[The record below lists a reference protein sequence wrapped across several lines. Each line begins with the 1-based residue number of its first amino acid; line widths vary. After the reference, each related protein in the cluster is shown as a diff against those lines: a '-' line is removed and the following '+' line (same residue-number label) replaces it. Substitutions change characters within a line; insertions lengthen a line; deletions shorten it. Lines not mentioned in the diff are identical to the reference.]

1 MPLERVSM
9 KIRLTS
15 ASLVAIAA
23 AAVLGL
29 SACGSGETATDN
41 PSGSAESAGEITV
54 YNAQHESMT
63 TAWADAFTEETGIKV
78 TLRKGSDTEMSNQ
91 IIAEGEKS
99 PADVFIT
106 ENSPAM
112 AQLADKDL
120 FDPISD
126 TVTEQVPDQFRP
138 SSDAWTGVAA
148 RSTVF
153 VYNKDMLKEADL
165 PKSIMDLEKPE
176 WKDKWGASPSGADY
190 QAIVSAM
197 LELEGED
204 ATTKWLEGM
213 KENSK
218 AYKGNSAVLKA
229 VNAGEIAGGVIYH
242 YYYFGDQAKTG
253 ENSGNVAQHYFKN
266 EDPGA
271 FVSVSGAGVL
281 KSSENKEAAHKFV
294 EYITSTKGQDMLSE
308 GDDWEYPVGKDVEPR
323 EGLVPLEELEA
334 PEVDPSKLN
343 SEKVVELMTAAG
355 LI

>member
-1 MPLERVSM
+1 M
-9 KIRLTS
+9 KFRLKP
-15 ASLVAIAA
+15 ASVVAMAA

-29 SACGSGETATDN
+29 SACGGADTAST
-41 PSGSAESAGEITV
+41 GSDTQGSTESTGEITV
-54 YNAQHESMT
+54 YNAQHETMT
-63 TAWADAFTEETGIKV
+63 QAWADAFTEETGIKV
-78 TLRKGSDTEMSNQ
+78 NLRKGSDTEMSNQ

-112 AQLADKDL
+112 AQVANAGL
-120 FDPISD
+120 FDSVSD
-126 TVTEQVPDQFRP
+126 TVEEQIPEQYRP
-138 SSDAWTGVAA
+138 SSGEWTGVAA

-153 VYNKDMLKEADL
+153 VYNKDMLSEADL
-165 PKSIMDLEKPE
+165 PDSIMDLAKPE
-176 WKDKWGASPSGADY
+176 WKGKWGASPSGADY

-197 LELEGED
+197 LELEGEE
-204 ATTKWLEGM
+204 ATTMWLEGM
-213 KENSK
+213 KENAT

-229 VNAGEIAGGVIYH
+229 VNAGEIPGGVIYH

-266 EDPGA
+266 QDPGA

-281 KSSENKEAAHKFV
+281 KSSENKDAAHQFV
-294 EYITSTKGQDMLSE
+294 DFITSEKGQNMLAE
-308 GDDWEYPVGKDVEPR
+308 GSDWEYPVGKDVQAR

-334 PEVDPSKLN
+334 PKIDPAKLN